1 MVDGCRDG
9 TVQAP
14 PNLTRPPPS
23 KYSNAR
29 TRMNNRTGAAD
40 MKRILL
46 AVALILIPSLA
57 EAGLLKR
64 VATRGKSVVNGVVRG
79 GSCSG
84 GACR

>member
-1 MVDGCRDG
+1 
-9 TVQAP
+9 
-14 PNLTRPPPS
+14 
-23 KYSNAR
+23 
-29 TRMNNRTGAAD
+29 